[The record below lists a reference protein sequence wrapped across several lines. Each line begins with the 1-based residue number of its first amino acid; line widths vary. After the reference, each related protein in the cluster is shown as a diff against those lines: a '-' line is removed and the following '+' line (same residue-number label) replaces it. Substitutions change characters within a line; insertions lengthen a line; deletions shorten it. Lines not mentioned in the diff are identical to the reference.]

1 MQFEWDP
8 DKAAKNLKLH
18 KVDFEVAQRVFE
30 DPFHIDDI
38 DDRRRLRRGTV
49 EHHRH
54 GRQSASGR
62 DLHPE
67 GWRYQSHLRT
77 KSEAI

>member
-38 DDRRRLRRGTV
+38 DDREDYGEERSNIIGMVDNRLLV
-49 EHHRH
+49 VM
-54 GRQSASGR
+54 
-62 DLHPE
+62 
-67 GWRYQSHLRT
+67 GWRYPSHLRT